1 MKKVLDN
8 GRLTFLLEGRID
20 STNAS
25 AFEEEI
31 MAAVNEA
38 SDGEITIDAEK
49 LAYISSAGL
58 RVLLSLLGSVKKPRS
73 C

>member
-20 STNAS
+20 STNVS

-38 SDGEITIDAEK
+38 
-49 LAYISSAGL
+49 
-58 RVLLSLLGSVKKPRS
+58 
-73 C
+73 